1 MLVPI
6 SAPPFEP
13 LFPFVLLMSTL
24 HALCVVID
32 CDLWKKKKKTQKLK
46 NGKQF
51 DQIYIA
57 QENRLIDKIN

>member
-1 MLVPI
+1 MLVPV

-13 LFPFVLLMSTL
+13 LFPFVRLMSTL
-24 HALCVVID
+24 HAPCIVID
-32 CDLWKKKKKTQKLK
+32 CDLLKKKKLK